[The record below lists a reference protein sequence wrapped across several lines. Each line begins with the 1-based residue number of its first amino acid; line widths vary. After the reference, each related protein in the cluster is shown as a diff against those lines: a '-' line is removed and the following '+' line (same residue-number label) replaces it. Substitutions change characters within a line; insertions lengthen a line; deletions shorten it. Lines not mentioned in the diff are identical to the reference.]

1 MSGLSIVK
9 DMALTLADFKRGLD
23 AALHGLEYRMDDRTV
38 VVGDASRG
46 VRIEV
51 TPLPARRLGG
61 LFVVEHAEVKID
73 FQHYDAAEQEAFLK
87 QFDQAYQ
94 RGGG

>member
-1 MSGLSIVK
+1 MSTIK
-9 DMALTLADFKRGLD
+9 DMALTLADFKRGLG
-23 AALHGLEYRMDDRTV
+23 AALDGLEYRMDGHHV
-38 VVGDASRG
+38 VVGDESRG

-51 TPLPARRLGG
+51 TPLPPRRLGG
-61 LFVVEHAEVKID
+61 LFVVEHAEVKIE
-73 FQHYDAAEQEAFLK
+73 FQNYDAAEQQAFLK

>member
-1 MSGLSIVK
+1 
-9 DMALTLADFKRGLD
+9 MALTLADFKRGLK
-23 AALHGLEYRMDDRTV
+23 AALDGLEYSIDGHLV
-38 VVGDASRG
+38 VVGNADRG

-51 TPLPARRLGG
+51 TPLPPRRLGG
-61 LFVVEHAEVKID
+61 LFVVEHAEVRID
-73 FQHYDAAEQEAFLK
+73 FQNYDAAEQQAFLR

>member
-1 MSGLSIVK
+1 
-9 DMALTLADFKRGLD
+9 MALTLADFKRGLG
-23 AALHGLEYRMDDRTV
+23 AALDGLEYRIDGNLV

-46 VRIEV
+46 VHIEV
-51 TPLPARRLGG
+51 RPLPPRRLGG
-61 LFVVEHAEVKID
+61 LFVVEHAEVKIE
-73 FQHYDAAEQEAFLK
+73 FQNYDAAEQQAFLK

>member
-1 MSGLSIVK
+1 MSIVK

-23 AALHGLEYRMDDRTV
+23 AALNGMEYRVDGSQV

-51 TPLPARRLGG
+51 TPLPPRRLGG
-61 LFVVEHAEVKID
+61 LFVVEHSEIKIE
-73 FQHYDAAEQEAFLK
+73 FENYDAAEQQAFLK

>member
-1 MSGLSIVK
+1 MSIVK
-9 DMALTLADFKRGLD
+9 DMALTLADFKRGLG
-23 AALHGLEYRMDDRTV
+23 AALDGLEYRVDGNHV
-38 VVGDASRG
+38 VVGDAGRG
-46 VRIEV
+46 VRIQV
-51 TPLPARRLGG
+51 TPLPPRRLGG

-73 FQHYDAAEQEAFLK
+73 FQNYDAAEQQAFLK